1 MQQLLEGG
9 IHVGTSLVNSLVNTP
24 SSTTT
29 PPTKTPSTTINVP
42 DSVNKF
48 MADSGDGYSGLM
60 LLILCIDAI
69 TCVCLYF
76 ILILF
81 MMILFKFYINE
92 EKVKLN
98 LSNLIGDKMNNNL
111 NYYLI
116 KLIQLNKKTSTVY
129 IFITFILLFIS
140 LGYDCYFITVL
151 YNNLD
156 KFVDIHINSRK

>member
-1 MQQLLEGG
+1 
-9 IHVGTSLVNSLVNTP
+9 
-24 SSTTT
+24 
-29 PPTKTPSTTINVP
+29 
-42 DSVNKF
+42 
-48 MADSGDGYSGLM
+48 MADSGDGYSELM

-92 EKVKLN
+92 KKVKLN
-98 LSNLIGDKMNNNL
+98 LSNLIGDRMNNNL

-129 IFITFILLFIS
+129 IFITFILLVIS

-156 KFVDIHINSRK
+156 KFVDLHINSRK